1 MTYGAFQSTIADPS
15 VGTPGLLV
23 EEALAEIES
32 SLAVEPAAGIG
43 MGLVV
48 SRGTN
53 PEKQVVLG
61 GDASP
66 DILGISCRIAD
77 QAGQVGSEATNLL
90 VRAYQT
96 PCPVVRKGKV
106 WVPCTGTGVA
116 GSRQIAYNDTTG
128 AIVLGAAGAGETQLN
143 PKNVELLNT
152 VTSGELLCLLRVN
165 YLDADTALV
174 DDHVRA
180 ECIGLAAQTDED
192 EVSGQLN
199 GESGKNFI
207 PQQVVV
213 VVGSA
218 SGTVAAD
225 ATLNVGTTSDGAE
238 ILSGAALTGLDTEGE
253 IRNIPLSA
261 ATLAI
266 AGNATLYANIE
277 SADSTATTL
286 VLNVHV
292 LGRQFSY

>member
-1 MTYGAFQSTIADPS
+1 MVDYFQNSIAAPD
-15 VGTPGLLV
+15 VAATGVLV

-32 SLAVEPAAGIG
+32 SLAVETAAGIG
-43 MGLVV
+43 LGVVV

-53 PEKQVVLG
+53 PEKQVVIG

-66 DILGISCRIAD
+66 DILGITCRIAD
-77 QAGQVGSEATNLL
+77 QAGAVGSESTNLI

-96 PCPVVRKGKV
+96 PCPVVRNGKV
-106 WVPCTGTGVA
+106 WVTCSGTGVA

-128 AIVLGAAGAGETQLN
+128 AIVLGAAGAGETQLDPN
-143 PKNVELLNT
+143 TVELLNT
-152 VTSGELLCLLRVN
+152 VTSGETLCLLRVN
-165 YLDADTALV
+165 FLDSDRALL

-180 ECIGLAAQTDED
+180 YMAGLAAQTDED
-192 EVSGQLN
+192 EVSASLN
-199 GESGKNFI
+199 GEAAKNFI

-213 VVGSA
+213 VVDSA

-225 ATLNVGTTSDGAE
+225 ATLNVGTTTDGAE
-238 ILSGAALTGLDTEGE
+238 ILSGAALTGLDTEGD
-253 IRNIPLSA
+253 IRNIPLAA

-286 VLNVHV
+286 VLNVYV
-292 LGRQFSY
+292 LGRQFAY